1 MFTRR
6 HLRALAGTLLMVP
19 LLAFTACE
27 GYEEPGDQMDQ
38 EQAGEQPPV
47 QGERPS
53 DVQQDDPAT
62 AGDPGGEETQRREA
76 ERPDRPAP
84 PTTTEGADERTPE
97 AGDAERDAGAATA
110 GSAAATAASTAMTEL
125 SVELPPDLSA
135 GSYAMTCRMQD
146 QPDRQAAGQPET
158 DQDVRLSIT
167 VAESGASGA
176 SATER
181 PGASQPGQP
190 GESQPG
196 EDTAETG
203 DTP

>member
-6 HLRALAGTLLMVP
+6 RLRALAGTLLMVP

-27 GYEEPGDQMDQ
+27 GYEEPGEQMDQ

-53 DVQQDDPAT
+53 DARQDDPAT
-62 AGDPGGEETQRREA
+62 AEPGDPAVEETQRREA
-76 ERPDRPAP
+76 ERPERPAP
-84 PTTTEGADERTPE
+84 PTTTEEADERTPE
-97 AGDAERDAGAATA
+97 TGEAGRDAGAATA
-110 GSAAATAASTAMTEL
+110 GSAATTAMTEL

-135 GSYAMTCRMQD
+135 GSYEMTCRMED
-146 QPDRQAAGQPET
+146 QPGRQAAGQSET
-158 DQDVRLSIT
+158 DQDVLLSIT
-167 VAESGASGA
+167 VAEGGA

-181 PGASQPGQP
+181 PGASQAGQP
-190 GESQPG
+190 GEAQPG
-196 EDTAETG
+196 EDTAQTGG